1 MDTQEFLI
9 EIGTEELPPKALGSL
24 SKAFESGIKAGLK
37 KERLSFSSARR
48 FATPRRLAVIV
59 SGLVVKQEDK
69 QIERIGPA
77 VTATEDADGNPTPAA
92 LGFAKS
98 CGIDLKDLASIEKDG
113 VAKLSF
119 SLNQPGKDTVSLLP
133 SIVEQSL
140 TQLPIPKR
148 MRWGSSREEFVRPV
162 HWLLMLFGSDLIA
175 CSILGINSQNQSYG
189 HRFHYNQAI
198 KIKSPTEY
206 ESLLEN
212 PGHVIADFDRRKELI
227 RALVTAEGSKLNAS
241 TVVDEL
247 LLDEVTGLV
256 ELPVALTGNFEEHF
270 LEVPAEALILVMKS
284 HQKYF
289 YMVDEGAKL
298 LPKFITVSN
307 IKSKDPQQ
315 VIQGNERVI
324 RPRLADA
331 RFFFETDKQSSLASR
346 QEQLRNVVFHK
357 KLGTVYEKA
366 ERVATLTKFIAS
378 KLNAN
383 EDYCVRAALLSKCD
397 LVTNM
402 VGEFSDL
409 QGLMGYYY
417 ALNDGEPE
425 EVAIAINEHYLPRFS
440 GDALPKTVTGKI
452 LALADKL
459 DSTVGM
465 FVIKQP
471 PTGSKDP
478 FALRRSAIGILRIL
492 VEEQLDLDIL
502 DIIDHTIA
510 GFDSL
515 EIKPGTRDSIF
526 DFILE
531 RFRSWY
537 LEEGVSSDVFQSVF
551 SLKPTKPL
559 DFHRRIAAVQHFS
572 KLPESQALAVA
583 NKRVSNILAKEN
595 FAIETQ
601 SVDPQ
606 LLRESAEK
614 SLFKNID
621 NKVLEVAPLFASGNY
636 RDGLESLAGLKDSV
650 DLFFDEVL
658 VMCDDASLR
667 SNRIA
672 LLQQLRALFLQVAD
686 ISHLDTS

>member
-1 MDTQEFLI
+1 
-9 EIGTEELPPKALGSL
+9 
-24 SKAFESGIKAGLK
+24 
-37 KERLSFSSARR
+37 
-48 FATPRRLAVIV
+48 
-59 SGLVVKQEDK
+59 
-69 QIERIGPA
+69 
-77 VTATEDADGNPTPAA
+77 
-92 LGFAKS
+92 
-98 CGIDLKDLASIEKDG
+98 
-113 VAKLSF
+113 
-119 SLNQPGKDTVSLLP
+119 
-133 SIVEQSL
+133 
-140 TQLPIPKR
+140 
-148 MRWGSSREEFVRPV
+148 
-162 HWLLMLFGSDLIA
+162 MLFGSDLIA

-198 KIKSPTEY
+198 KIKSPAKY

-227 RALVTAEGSKLNAS
+227 RAMVTAEGSKLNAS

-256 ELPVALTGNFEEHF
+256 ELPVALTGNFEEYF
-270 LEVPAEALILVMKS
+270 LEVPAEAVILAMKS

-515 EIKPGTRDSIF
+515 EIKPGTRDLIF

-551 SLKPTKPL
+551 SLKPANPL

-672 LLQQLRALFLQVAD
+672 LLQQLRSLFLQVAD

>member
-1 MDTQEFLI
+1 
-9 EIGTEELPPKALGSL
+9 
-24 SKAFESGIKAGLK
+24 
-37 KERLSFSSARR
+37 
-48 FATPRRLAVIV
+48 
-59 SGLVVKQEDK
+59 
-69 QIERIGPA
+69 
-77 VTATEDADGNPTPAA
+77 
-92 LGFAKS
+92 
-98 CGIDLKDLASIEKDG
+98 
-113 VAKLSF
+113 
-119 SLNQPGKDTVSLLP
+119 
-133 SIVEQSL
+133 
-140 TQLPIPKR
+140 
-148 MRWGSSREEFVRPV
+148 
-162 HWLLMLFGSDLIA
+162 
-175 CSILGINSQNQSYG
+175 
-189 HRFHYNQAI
+189 
-198 KIKSPTEY
+198 
-206 ESLLEN
+206 
-212 PGHVIADFDRRKELI
+212 
-227 RALVTAEGSKLNAS
+227 
-241 TVVDEL
+241 
-247 LLDEVTGLV
+247 
-256 ELPVALTGNFEEHF
+256 
-270 LEVPAEALILVMKS
+270 
-284 HQKYF
+284 
-289 YMVDEGAKL
+289 
-298 LPKFITVSN
+298 
-307 IKSKDPQQ
+307 
-315 VIQGNERVI
+315 
-324 RPRLADA
+324 
-331 RFFFETDKQSSLASR
+331 
-346 QEQLRNVVFHK
+346 VFHK

-601 SVDPQ
+601 PVDPQ